1 MVTLGIDRSMLSPAK
16 NLFVLFA
23 ILPLLAADDTSI
35 KLLGRWRSLE
45 TSKGGIGAM
54 FEFRSNSV
62 VDYSPGAV
70 VPMNYRIEGD
80 QLVLPPAA
88 INGPEQRQSMA
99 WSGNDKLR
107 LKASGDLWIELTRQ
121 GPTPDVKIP
130 ILGEWTS
137 SHEMSGKTMQ
147 ARYLFYPAG
156 KGVLLIPF
164 LKQSG
169 SYSIRGDS
177 IHLELPGR
185 PPVEGRFKVDGDVLT
200 IPGPNSGESRFAR
213 Y

>member
-1 MVTLGIDRSMLSPAK
+1 VIIVRATQKFFFLLT
-16 NLFVLFA
+16 
-23 ILPLLAADDTSI
+23 ILPLLSADDATT

-54 FEFRSNSV
+54 FEFRKDGV
-62 VDYSPGAV
+62 VDFSPGAV
-70 VPMNYRIEGD
+70 VEMKYRIEGD
-80 QLVLPPAA
+80 QLVLPPAT
-88 INGPEQRQSMA
+88 INGPEQKQTME

-107 LKASGDLWIELTRQ
+107 LKVSADAWVELARQ
-121 GPTPDVKIP
+121 GPAPDVQIP

-137 SHEMSGKTMQ
+137 SGEMAGKTMQ

-156 KGVLLIPF
+156 KGLLLIPF

-169 SYSIRGDS
+169 SYSIRGET
-177 IHLELPGR
+177 IRLELPGHE
-185 PPVEGRFKVDGDVLT
+185 PVEGKLKVDGDVLT
-200 IPGPNSGESRFAR
+200 IPGPNNGESRFAR

>member
-1 MVTLGIDRSMLSPAK
+1 LPFL
-16 NLFVLFA
+16 LA
-23 ILPLLAADDTSI
+23 ILGPIAADDNS

-54 FEFRSNSV
+54 FEFRKDGV

-70 VPMNYRIEGD
+70 VEMNYRIEGI
-80 QLVLPPAA
+80 QLVLPPATTD
-88 INGPEQRQSMA
+88 GPEQKQTME

-107 LKASGDLWIELTRQ
+107 LKVSGEFWVALSRQ
-121 GPTPDVKIP
+121 GPVPDVKIP

-137 SHEMSGKTMQ
+137 SGEMAGKRIVS
-147 ARYLFYPAG
+147 RYLFYPAG
-156 KGVLLIPF
+156 KALLLIPF
-164 LKQSG
+164 LKQTG
-169 SYSIRGDS
+169 SYSIRGES
-177 IHLELPGR
+177 IRLELPGR
-185 PPVEGRFKVDGDVLT
+185 APVEGKFTVAGDVLT

>member
-1 MVTLGIDRSMLSPAK
+1 MRTTRKFFFLL
-16 NLFVLFA
+16 A
-23 ILPLLAADDTSI
+23 ILPLLAADDAGTR
-35 KLLGRWRSLE
+35 LLGRWRSLE

-54 FEFRSNSV
+54 FEFRKDGV

-70 VPMNYRIEGD
+70 VEMKYRIEGD
-80 QLVLPPAA
+80 QLILPPAT
-88 INGPEQRQSMA
+88 INGPEQKQTME

-107 LKASGDLWIELTRQ
+107 LKTGGGPGVELARAGQ
-121 GPTPDVKIP
+121 APDVDHP

-137 SHEMSGKTMQ
+137 SREMSGRTMQ
-147 ARYLFYPAG
+147 ARHLFYPAG
-156 KGVLLIPF
+156 KGLLLLPF

-169 SYSIRGDS
+169 SYSIRGES
-177 IHLELPGR
+177 IRLELPGR
-185 PPVEGRFKVDGDVLT
+185 DPVEGKFTVNSDVLT